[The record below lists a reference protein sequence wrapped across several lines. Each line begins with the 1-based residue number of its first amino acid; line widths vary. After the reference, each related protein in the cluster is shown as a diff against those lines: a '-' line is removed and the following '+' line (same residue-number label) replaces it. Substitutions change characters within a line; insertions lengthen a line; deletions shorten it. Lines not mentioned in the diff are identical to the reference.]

1 MCVSVCVSVCV
12 CVCVCMAQRGS
23 CSWQHLSLLFS
34 REYNFSSQER
44 VCVKCK
50 TPSVFSPCVCVRV
63 CVCVSEIVDYIERLQ
78 VLREIVKK
86 FPPVNYQVFKYIIT
100 HLNR

>member
-1 MCVSVCVSVCV
+1 MLWLNF
-12 CVCVCMAQRGS
+12 
-23 CSWQHLSLLFS
+23 CS
-34 REYNFSSQER
+34 
-44 VCVKCK
+44 
-50 TPSVFSPCVCVRV
+50 PP
-63 CVCVSEIVDYIERLQ
+63 EIMDYMERLQ

>member
-1 MCVSVCVSVCV
+1 MKTDGVSAVLK
-12 CVCVCMAQRGS
+12 AL
-23 CSWQHLSLLFS
+23 CSAPLPP
-34 REYNFSSQER
+34 EMM
-44 VCVKCK
+44 
-50 TPSVFSPCVCVRV
+50 
-63 CVCVSEIVDYIERLQ
+63 DYMERLQ